1 MKDMV
6 SPRLSGSEP
15 RCVHDAPHDVETVR
29 IVKTLPGLL
38 AEADRDSA
46 QAAFD
51 FQTEAHRQALAV
63 ARSAQAE
70 EDQEF
75 VEAISVWDRP

>member
-1 MKDMV
+1 MGEDRFQKV
-6 SPRLSGSEP
+6 SSHVG
-15 RCVHDAPHDVETVR
+15 VETVR
-29 IVKTLPGLL
+29 IVKTLPDLL

-46 QAAFD
+46 RAAFD

-63 ARSAQAE
+63 ARSAQAG

-75 VEAISVWDRP
+75 VEAISVWDDP